1 MQFIQREKLHLV
13 NKGIAFIYQS
23 MEVWKTG
30 SMEVKYCQPSTV
42 NCQPSP
48 VNRQPSTVNRQPMRY
63 YFDKI
68 PSWLKNKYVLTAL
81 CFGVWIL
88 FIDDRDFVTT
98 HFRHLNELHKLQARK
113 VYFENQILIVRKEL
127 DQLKSNPGTLEKYAR
142 EKYLMKRDN
151 EDLFVIK

>member
-13 NKGIAFIYQS
+13 SKGEALL
-23 MEVWKTG
+23 
-30 SMEVKYCQPSTV
+30 
-42 NCQPSP
+42 
-48 VNRQPSTVNRQPMRY
+48 STVNRQPMKY

-68 PSWLKNKYVLTAL
+68 PSWLKNKYILTAL

-98 HFRHLNELHKLQARK
+98 HFRHLKELHKLEARK
-113 VYFENQILIVRKEL
+113 VYFEDQILTVRKEL

>member
-1 MQFIQREKLHLV
+1 
-13 NKGIAFIYQS
+13 
-23 MEVWKTG
+23 
-30 SMEVKYCQPSTV
+30 MEVKF
-42 NCQPSP
+42 
-48 VNRQPSTVNRQPMRY
+48 RQPSTINRQPQREPMKY

-68 PSWLKNKYVLTAL
+68 PSWLKNKYVLTTL

-98 HFRHLNELHKLQARK
+98 HFRHLKELHKLEARK
-113 VYFENQILIVRKEL
+113 VYFEDQILTVRKEL